1 MGQNA
6 EELKAPV
13 SLESAE
19 LEFRLESTRERL
31 RQAGFQLVELARML
45 LAPTPPAL
53 TATDRSLF
61 KELVLTQTI
70 ADVQDA
76 ARELRK
82 AHELATQRR
91 TAIQREES
99 NAPSS
104 RR

>member
-1 MGQNA
+1 MGHNA
-6 EELKAPV
+6 EEPKAPV

-45 LAPTPPAL
+45 LAPTPAAH
-53 TATDRSLF
+53 TASDRSLF

-76 ARELRK
+76 ARELYK
-82 AHELATQRR
+82 AHEIATHRG
-91 TAIQREES
+91 TAQQREES
-99 NAPSS
+99 NAPST

>member
-1 MGQNA
+1 MGQNT
-6 EELKAPV
+6 EEPKAPI

-53 TATDRSLF
+53 PASDRSVF

-76 ARELRK
+76 ARELHK
-82 AHELATQRR
+82 AHEIATQRG
-91 TAIQREES
+91 TAMQREES
-99 NAPSS
+99 NTPGT